1 MLGVTVLEVPQWQGS
16 GSRGA
21 YRLRQGASVLAG
33 LFPAGQRVRVD
44 TDGQPADPRDG
55 VAALDTLA
63 ANLSAVRAA
72 HANARASGRAVV
84 TVGGDCGVDLAPVE
98 AALAAHG
105 EGLTVVWFDAHGDL
119 NTPAS
124 SPSGAFHGMV
134 LRALLGDGPREL
146 APARALRPDQVVL
159 AGVRALDPG
168 ERAFVAEHRIRHVAA
183 AGLANPSVLVD
194 EVAATGAGAVYLHI
208 DLDVL
213 DPEVFGAVGTPEP
226 GGLTLEQLI
235 IAVRDLA
242 SRFTIAGLCLAEY
255 EPQDD
260 GDREVLTSL
269 ITALASVMDDGA
281 AHGTAQEVERLAAR
295 AWPATLTA
303 IRGGWLLRHTPCVT
317 RRRSNSA
324 APLAARGDPHH
335 GIEAVESFYRS
346 RGLPV
351 LVQVAPAH
359 HHAGLDAVLAARG
372 YRLAAPTLV
381 LTAPTADVVTATAM
395 GDAGA
400 VHIDAVA
407 TADWLAAYV
416 ALDGH
421 DDSTTVAELVLPR
434 VPGPAAY
441 AGLTVDGKVAAMGLF
456 VAEAGWAGV
465 FCMAT
470 DRRHRRRGYAR
481 AVLRAGARWAVT
493 HGVERL
499 YLQVEAGNEAA
510 RGLYERAGFTHS
522 HTYHYRVAGSGAA
535 PRERGGHRHPA

>member
-1 MLGVTVLEVPQWQGS
+1 VAHGGEGS
-16 GSRGA
+16 
-21 YRLRQGASVLAG
+21 
-33 LFPAGQRVRVD
+33 
-44 TDGQPADPRDG
+44 
-55 VAALDTLA
+55 
-63 ANLSAVRAA
+63 A
-72 HANARASGRAVV
+72 HADARARGRAVV
-84 TVGGDCGVDLAPVE
+84 TVGGDCGVDLAPIE

-105 EGLTVVWFDAHGDL
+105 DRLTVVWFDAHGDL

-168 ERAFVAEHRIRHVAA
+168 ERAFVAEHQIRHVAA
-183 AGLANPSVLVD
+183 AGLANPSFLVD
-194 EVAATGAGAVYLHI
+194 EVAATGADTVYLHI

-213 DPEVFGAVGTPEP
+213 DPDVFGAVGTPEP

-235 IAVRDLA
+235 TNVRELA

-260 GDREVLTSL
+260 GDRDVLTGL
-269 ITALASVMDDGA
+269 ITVLASVMDGDA
-281 AHGTAQEVERLAAR
+281 EDGTAQEVELLAAR
-295 AWPATLTA
+295 AWPATFTA
-303 IRGGWLLRHTPCVT
+303 SREGWLLRHTPGVT

-324 APLAARGDPHH
+324 VPPAARDDSHD
-335 GIEAVESFYRS
+335 GIEAIESFYRS

-372 YRLAAPTLV
+372 YRLAAPSLV
-381 LTAPTADVVTATAM
+381 LTAPISHVIAATDL
-395 GDAGA
+395 GDACT
-400 VHIDAVA
+400 VQIDAVA

-421 DDSTTVAELVLPR
+421 DDNTTVAELVLPR
-434 VPGPAAY
+434 VPAPAAY
-441 AGLTVDGKVAAMGLF
+441 ARLAFDGTVAAMGLF

-465 FCMAT
+465 FCMTT

-481 AVLRAGARWAVT
+481 AILHAGARWAVT

-499 YLQVEAGNEAA
+499 YLQVETGNEAA
-510 RGLYERAGFTHS
+510 RALYERTGFTPS
-522 HTYHYRVAGSGAA
+522 HTYHYRIAVAG
-535 PRERGGHRHPA
+535 